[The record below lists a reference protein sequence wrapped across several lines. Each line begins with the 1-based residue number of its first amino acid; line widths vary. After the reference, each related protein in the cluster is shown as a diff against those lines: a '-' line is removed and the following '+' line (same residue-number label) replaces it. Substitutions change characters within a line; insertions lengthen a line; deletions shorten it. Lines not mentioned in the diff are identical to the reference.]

1 MKLSGINSITESS
14 NLSIVRSQFQLKKS
28 CEELST
34 GKRIP
39 SENLAVYILGSRL
52 QDKTKILTTVVK
64 NVGYGVNLV
73 RTAQVNLISIKDNL
87 IKLKTTI
94 VHAANLQDGPTL
106 NQLNT
111 LYISGVNNIIKT
123 LSTTFCGIK
132 LFDGSFA
139 IPANVEVA
147 EELIPKNANPFN
159 IRVGESCDNTKQ
171 ITIPRLLSGRGD
183 IVDIEVEGRFTPL
196 FPIIDVGALAP
207 CLAINLINDVDPN
220 TTNTAVQNLPVPHNP
235 IAATFVQRAKQYSL
249 ANVLALNHIG
259 HGATPLIRAIKFKNT
274 IIAQALVS
282 IGINNVNHVAHHQT
296 TTAINNAGHANS
308 LSAIATNNAIQ
319 GIVGNNRFL
328 MAAKAA
334 AQAIIGTVADDANGA
349 FALRTAAKRA
359 ILNLVLAPMNVNF
372 QSNILTIQAR
382 IDADRMLN
390 NAINIASDN
399 IAKISSLINSLEESI
414 NNNYLFIQCYDDAA
428 NLFLNTNYEVAAA
441 RFQKA
446 LTSTIAAISI
456 LQQIASIVRNS
467 ILSLINN
474 TD

>member
-1 MKLSGINSITESS
+1 MQ
-14 NLSIVRSQFQLKKS
+14 RS
-28 CEELST
+28 
-34 GKRIP
+34 
-39 SENLAVYILGSRL
+39 
-52 QDKTKILTTVVK
+52 
-64 NVGYGVNLV
+64 
-73 RTAQVNLISIKDNL
+73 
-87 IKLKTTI
+87 
-94 VHAANLQDGPTL
+94 
-106 NQLNT
+106 
-111 LYISGVNNIIKT
+111 
-123 LSTTFCGIK
+123 
-132 LFDGSFA
+132 
-139 IPANVEVA
+139 
-147 EELIPKNANPFN
+147 
-159 IRVGESCDNTKQ
+159 
-171 ITIPRLLSGRGD
+171 
-183 IVDIEVEGRFTPL
+183 
-196 FPIIDVGALAP
+196 
-207 CLAINLINDVDPN
+207 
-220 TTNTAVQNLPVPHNP
+220 
-235 IAATFVQRAKQYSL
+235 KQYSL

-372 QSNILTIQAR
+372 QSNILTMQAR

-390 NAINIASDN
+390 NAINITSDN

-428 NLFLNTNYEVAAA
+428 NLFLNTNYEVAAT